1 MSIFFHLPVS
11 IHPHLTL
18 LRLNMFTYQIYQI
31 YQIISL
37 IIMSKGLLTTVQIMN
52 WGSQFSH

>member
-1 MSIFFHLPVS
+1 
-11 IHPHLTL
+11 
-18 LRLNMFTYQIYQI
+18 MFTYQIYQI

-37 IIMSKGLLTTVQIMN
+37 IIMSKGLLTTVQIIN